1 MHIHILGICGT
12 FMSGLAI
19 IAKQQGHHVT
29 GSDEAVYPPMSTQL
43 MAQGIELQEGYDPKH
58 LQPVPDCVVI
68 GNAMKRGNPI
78 VEYVLAQGIP
88 YTSGPQWLADHVL
101 HQRWVLAVSGTHGKT
116 TTSTML
122 TWILESAGLNP
133 GYLIGGV
140 PLNFPASAR
149 YSKSQ
154 HFVIE
159 ADEYDSA
166 FFDKRSKFLH
176 FRPKTLAINCL
187 EFDHADIFNDLN
199 DIKKQFHYL
208 LRTVPQNGL
217 VIIPENDANVRDVV
231 RQGCWSPLE
240 SFGSNLSPWQ
250 AHLLNNEAS
259 EFEVFYN
266 GKLMG
271 VVSWSLLGEHNVNN
285 ALVAIAA
292 AHHAG
297 VSAEIATKALCS
309 FQGVK
314 RRLELCGQVK
324 GISVYDDFAH
334 HPTAIAATLSALR
347 AKVGRARIVA
357 VMEFASYTM
366 KTGVHREELP
376 DSLAHANYVVFKRP
390 QLDWNIY
397 ELTHELTM
405 PANVYDDTQEI
416 IEDIV
421 KHAQV
426 GDHIVV
432 MSNRGFEG
440 IHQKLLTALKEAE
453 IADHGSPIWG

>member
-1 MHIHILGICGT
+1 MGICGT
-12 FMSGLAI
+12 FMSGLAV

-43 MAQGIELQEGYDPKH
+43 IAQGIQLQEGYDPKH
-58 LQPVPDCVVI
+58 LNPIPDCVVI
-68 GNAMKRGNPI
+68 GNAIKRGNPM
-78 VEYVLAQGIP
+78 VEYILAEGIP
-88 YTSGPQWLADHVL
+88 YTSGPQWLADYVL

-116 TTSTML
+116 TTATML
-122 TWILESAGLNP
+122 AWILEFAGLNP

-149 YSKSQ
+149 YTKSQ
-154 HFVIE
+154 YFVME

-176 FRPKTLAINCL
+176 FRPRTLVINCL
-187 EFDHADIFNDLN
+187 EFDHADIFNDLD

-208 LRTVPQNGL
+208 LRTVPGNGL

-240 SFGSNLSPWQ
+240 SFASNLSPWQ
-250 AHLLNNEAS
+250 AHLLNHEAS

-271 VVSWSLLGEHNVNN
+271 SVSWSLLGEHNVNN
-285 ALVAIAA
+285 ALAAIAA

-297 VSAEIATKALCS
+297 VSAEIATKALSS

-334 HPTAIAATLSALR
+334 HPTAITATLSALR
-347 AKVGRARIVA
+347 AKVGRARIIA

-366 KTGVHREELP
+366 KTGVHREQLP
-376 DSLAHANYVVFKRP
+376 ESLSHANYVIFKRP

-397 ELTHELTM
+397 ELTHELSM
-405 PANVYDDTQEI
+405 PANVYDTTQEI
-416 IEDIV
+416 IDDIV

-432 MSNRGFEG
+432 MSNRGFDG